1 GHDTLVC
8 CFFFQAEDGIRDF
21 HVTGVQTCALPISI
35 QNAAFRAAGA
45 DGVYVAL
52 RCTAETLPG
61 LMRGI
66 ALAGGGGNV
75 TVPHKEAARRVLD
88 HAAAGAARTGACNT
102 FWYEA
107 GALCGDNTDV
117 AGFRAAARELVPT
130 TAGARVLLLGAGGA
144 ARAALAA
151 LEEEGGAAVTVLAR
165 TPSRAQELKDRLGA
179 TGLAIHVATS
189 AADVRGQ
196 DFDLVVNATP
206 LGLRPGDPLPLG
218 LSPLGS
224 AGAVLDMVYGTEPT
238 PWVASA
244 RALGIPAVDG
254 IPMLIAQG
262 AAAFERWWG
271 VPAPVDAMRAALSVL
286 AR

>member
-1 GHDTLVC
+1 MQVSASPRLFAVLGDPVAHSLSPT
-8 CFFFQAEDGIRDF
+8 
-21 HVTGVQTCALPISI
+21 I
-35 QNAAFRAAGA
+35 QNAAFRAAGL

-61 LMRGI
+61 VMRGI

-88 HAAAGAARTGACNT
+88 RAAAAAVRTGACNT
-102 FWYEA
+102 FWSEA
-107 GALCGDNTDV
+107 GVLCGDNTDV
-117 AGFRAAARELVPT
+117 AGFRAAARELMPT
-130 TAGARVLLLGAGGA
+130 MAGARVLLLGAGGA

-165 TPSRAQELKDRLGA
+165 TPSRAAELRERFGGSRLTVRTA
-179 TGLAIHVATS
+179 TDPE
-189 AADVRGQ
+189 DVRGQ

-206 LGLRPGDPLPLG
+206 LGLRPGDPLPLD
-218 LSPLGS
+218 LTTLRSV
-224 AGAVLDMVYGTEPT
+224 GAVLDMVYGAEPT

-271 VPAPVDAMRAALSVL
+271 LPAPVAAMRAALAGVV
-286 AR
+286 R

>member
-1 GHDTLVC
+1 M
-8 CFFFQAEDGIRDF
+8 R
-21 HVTGVQTCALPISI
+21 VTAATRLFALLGDPVTHSLSPLI

-52 RCTAETLPG
+52 RCTPEALPG

-75 TVPHKEAARRVLD
+75 TVPHKEAACRVLD
-88 HAAAGAARTGACNT
+88 RASAAVTRTGACNT
-102 FWYEA
+102 FWHEA

-165 TPSRAQELKDRLGA
+165 TPARARELKDRPGA
-179 TGLAIHVATS
+179 SGLSIRVVAD
-189 AADVRGQ
+189 AADVNGEH
-196 DFDLVVNATP
+196 FDLVVNATP
-206 LGLRPGDPLPLG
+206 LGLRPGDPLPLD
-218 LSPLGS
+218 LSTLGS
-224 AGAVLDMVYGTEPT
+224 AGAVLDMTYGTEPT
-238 PWVASA
+238 PWVAAA

-271 VPAPVDAMRAALSVL
+271 APAPGEAMRAALSAL

>member
-1 GHDTLVC
+1 M
-8 CFFFQAEDGIRDF
+8 Q
-21 HVTGVQTCALPISI
+21 VTAATRLFALLGDPVTHSLSPLI

-52 RCTAETLPG
+52 RCTPETLPG
-61 LMRGI
+61 VMRGI

-75 TVPHKEAARRVLD
+75 TVPHKEAACRVLD
-88 HAAAGAARTGACNT
+88 RASAAVTRTGACNT
-102 FWYEA
+102 FWHEA

-165 TPSRAQELKDRLGA
+165 TPARAQELKDRPGVK
-179 TGLAIHVATS
+179 GLAIRVVAD
-189 AADVRGQ
+189 AAAVSGE

-206 LGLRPGDPLPLG
+206 LGLRPGDPLPLD
-218 LSPLGS
+218 LSTLGS
-224 AGAVLDMVYGTEPT
+224 AGAVLDMTYGPEPT
-238 PWVASA
+238 PWVSAA

-271 VPAPVDAMRAALSVL
+271 VPAPVEAMRAALGAL

>member
-1 GHDTLVC
+1 M
-8 CFFFQAEDGIRDF
+8 Q
-21 HVTGVQTCALPISI
+21 VTASTRLFAVLGDPVAHSLSPTI
-35 QNAAFRAAGA
+35 QNAAFRAAGLDA
-45 DGVYVAL
+45 VYVAL
-52 RCTAETLPG
+52 RCAGETLPG

-88 HAAAGAARTGACNT
+88 RAAAAALRTGACNT
-102 FWYEA
+102 FWCEA

-144 ARAALAA
+144 ARAALAG
-151 LEEEGGAAVTVLAR
+151 LEDEGGAVVTVLAR
-165 TPSRAQELKDRLGA
+165 TPSRAQELK
-179 TGLAIHVATS
+179 GLFDGSGLVVHTATS
-189 AADVRGQ
+189 AADVRGE

-206 LGLRPGDPLPLG
+206 LGLRPGDPLPFDLTT
-218 LSPLGS
+218 LRS
-224 AGAVLDMVYGTEPT
+224 AGAVLDMVYGAEPT

-271 VPAPVDAMRAALSVL
+271 RPAPVEAMRAALAALVG
-286 AR
+286 

>member
-1 GHDTLVC
+1 MHISAATRL
-8 CFFFQAEDGIRDF
+8 F
-21 HVTGVQTCALPISI
+21 ALLGDPVSHSLSPLI
-35 QNAAFRAAGA
+35 QNAAFRAAGV

-52 RCTAETLPG
+52 RCTVETLPG

-75 TVPHKEAARRVLD
+75 TVPHKEAACRVLD
-88 HAAAGAARTGACNT
+88 RAAAAAARTGACNT
-102 FWYEA
+102 FWHED

-130 TAGARVLLLGAGGA
+130 TNGARVLLLGAGGA

-165 TPSRAQELKDRLGA
+165 TPSRAQELKDRFGA
-179 TGLAIHVATS
+179 GRLAIHAVTD

-196 DFDLVVNATP
+196 EFDLVVNATP
-206 LGLRPGDPLPLG
+206 LGLRPGDPLPLD
-218 LSPLGS
+218 LSTLGS
-224 AGAVLDMVYGTEPT
+224 VGAVLDMVYGSEPT

-244 RALGIPAVDG
+244 HSLGIPAVDG
-254 IPMLIAQG
+254 IPMLVAQG

-271 VPAPVDAMRAALSVL
+271 APAPADAMRAALGAL